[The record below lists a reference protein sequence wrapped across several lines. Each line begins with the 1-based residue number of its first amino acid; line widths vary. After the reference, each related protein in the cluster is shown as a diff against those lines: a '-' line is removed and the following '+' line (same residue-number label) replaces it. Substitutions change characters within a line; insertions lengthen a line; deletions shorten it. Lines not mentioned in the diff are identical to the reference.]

1 MQTSHRLTLLK
12 APYLLSHGRR
22 NARAEALTM
31 SNKTTR
37 RNYDTYLEK
46 QNLLSSIEL
55 NMTTF
60 LQVTIQREVLVL
72 DSY

>member
-1 MQTSHRLTLLK
+1 M
-12 APYLLSHGRR
+12 G
-22 NARAEALTM
+22 
-31 SNKTTR
+31 
-37 RNYDTYLEK
+37 